1 MEIIKSYVQQ
11 VPATRFIGK
20 KYGDADRV
28 GGGFGKQ
35 WDEWNGNGLFA
46 PIDSAAG
53 DVSALFEDADATIGL
68 MRWKKDEPFEYR
80 IGKFTPCDTAVPEG
94 YGFVDFPAAKLGV
107 CWLYGELDTLFF
119 KEHLAEK
126 RLREQGYRYIGD
138 EQGAF
143 WFFERYALPRST
155 VPDEKGNV
163 VLDIVF
169 FVE

>member
-53 DVSALFEDADATIGL
+53 DF
-68 MRWKKDEPFEYR
+68 R
-80 IGKFTPCDTAVPEG
+80 
-94 YGFVDFPAAKLGV
+94 
-107 CWLYGELDTLFF
+107 
-119 KEHLAEK
+119 
-126 RLREQGYRYIGD
+126 
-138 EQGAF
+138 
-143 WFFERYALPRST
+143 T
-155 VPDEKGNV
+155 V
-163 VLDIVF
+163 
-169 FVE
+169 